1 MHNPVD
7 SLDAAQTCA
16 AQLHAIEDLF
26 VQASAGNRT
35 LDQVNPDHLAQL
47 LSGILEDMD
56 TALVE
61 LARHV
66 CRPRPHLHT
75 F

>member
-1 MHNPVD
+1 MHNLTDPLD
-7 SLDAAQTCA
+7 SAQTCA

-26 VQASAGNRT
+26 VQASAGNKT

-47 LSGILEDMD
+47 LSGILEKLDI
-56 TALVE
+56 ALAE
-61 LARHV
+61 LVRHV
-66 CRPRPHLHT
+66 CRQRPHLHT